1 MHEVYTDVYQI
12 ALDKIAEFGM
22 DVVVTQG
29 TFTYNPIKGERTGS
43 TTTVTKKGLKITDF
57 SRLISDFRII
67 GNASTMKVDIAIMFG
82 GDIVLHDDDTITVDG
97 VQYSIIQVKKIAPAG
112 LVILQYA
119 LGRV

>member
-12 ALDKIAEFGM
+12 ALDKLSEFGM
-22 DVVVTQG
+22 DVVLTQG
-29 TFTYNPIKGERTGS
+29 TFTYDPIKGKRTGS

-67 GNASTMKVDIAIMFG
+67 GNASTMKVDVAIMFG
-82 GDIVLHDDDTITVDG
+82 GDIVLHDDDTMTIDGIT
-97 VQYSIIQVKKIAPAG
+97 YTIIQVKKVAPAG

-119 LGRV
+119 LGRI